1 MNILNVYD
9 NFIKEIKKNNFLFL
23 VLLIL
28 IINNFGMEVK
38 SMKNDYQIIV
48 IGAGHAGVE
57 AALSCARA
65 GHKTAII
72 TLDRTKI
79 ALMPCNP
86 SIGGPAKGVV
96 VREIDALGGE
106 MAKAADATALQMK
119 LLNNSRGP
127 AVWAIRAQSD
137 KIAYSQYMQNII
149 SKQEN
154 LTILEVMVQ
163 SLIIEAGTAKGVILE
178 NGKKITSEI
187 VILTTGTYMAALT
200 LQGQDKK
207 SEGPDGQRTSSGI
220 TQQLKTLGFNMIRLK
235 TGTPPRIKK
244 DSINFSKA
252 SIELGSDLPLA
263 FSYQTKDFLPLT
275 KQLPCYLLYTN
286 DKTHTVINNNLD
298 KSPMYNGEA
307 QSTGPRYCPS
317 IEDKVVRFA
326 DKSRHQI
333 FLEPESLTLDSIYV
347 QGFSTSMPI
356 DIQDKM
362 LKTLPGLE
370 NCEVLKWAYAIEYD
384 AFEPTQL
391 WPTLET
397 KLVKN
402 LFSAGQINGTSGYEE
417 AACQG
422 LIAGINAHLK
432 IKKEKPLILKR
443 DEAYIGVLID
453 DLVTKGTIE
462 PYRLLTSLAEHRL
475 LLRNDNAQTR
485 LIKYGYQVGL
495 ISEQRWSQFNKQQAL
510 MLTIIENLKSIKISP
525 YSQFAEYINSN
536 NLGPIPNNYII
547 AYELLKR
554 PGVKLSMFSSQIPLI
569 NDLQYHELMELEIT
583 IKYSGY
589 IDQQLKMAEQANSL
603 EKKQIPNDINY
614 DLVESI
620 TGEAREKLKRVR
632 PLTIGHATR
641 ISGVSPADIQVLL
654 FFLKRK
660 YPYLNT

>member
-1 MNILNVYD
+1 
-9 NFIKEIKKNNFLFL
+9 
-23 VLLIL
+23 
-28 IINNFGMEVK
+28 
-38 SMKNDYQIIV
+38 MKNDYQIIV

-57 AALSCARA
+57 AALSCART

-72 TLDRTKI
+72 TLDKTKI

-137 KIAYSQYMQNII
+137 KVAYSQYMQNAINN
-149 SKQEN
+149 QEN

-163 SLIIEAGTAKGVILE
+163 SLIIEAEVVKGVILE

-187 VILTTGTYMAALT
+187 VILTTGTYMTALT
-200 LQGQDKK
+200 LQGEDKK
-207 SEGPDGQRTSSGI
+207 SQGPDDQRTSDGI
-220 TQQLKTLGFNMIRLK
+220 AQQLKTLGFNMIRLK

-244 DSINFSKA
+244 NSIDFSKTN
-252 SIELGSDLPLA
+252 IELGSDLPLA
-263 FSYQTKDFLPLT
+263 FSHQTTNFLPLI

-286 DKTHTVINNNLD
+286 DKTHTVINSNLG
-298 KSPMYNGEA
+298 KSPMYNGETE
-307 QSTGPRYCPS
+307 STGPRYCPS

-326 DKSRHQI
+326 DKPRHQI

-356 DIQDKM
+356 DVQDKM
-362 LKTLPGLE
+362 LRTLPGLE
-370 NCEVLKWAYAIEYD
+370 NCQVLKWAYAIEYD

-402 LFSAGQINGTSGYEE
+402 LFSAGQVNGTSGYEE

-432 IKKEKPLILKR
+432 LKKAAPLILKR

-495 ISEQRWSQFNKQQAL
+495 VSEQRWLHFNKQQAL
-510 MLTIIENLKSIKISP
+510 MLTIIEKLKTIKISP
-525 YSQFAEYINSN
+525 DSDIAECINSN
-536 NLGPIPNNYII
+536 NLGPIPNNHII
-547 AYELLKR
+547 GYELLKR
-554 PGVKLSMFSSQIPLI
+554 PGVKLSIFSSQIPLI

-589 IDQQLKMAEQANSL
+589 IDQQLKMAQQANHL

-614 DLVESI
+614 DLVASI

-660 YPYLNT
+660 YPHLNI

>member
-1 MNILNVYD
+1 MKYD
-9 NFIKEIKKNNFLFL
+9 YE
-23 VLLIL
+23 
-28 IINNFGMEVK
+28 
-38 SMKNDYQIIV
+38 IIV

-57 AALSCARA
+57 AALSSARA
-65 GHKTAII
+65 GHKIAII
-72 TLDRTKI
+72 TLDKTKI

-119 LLNNSRGP
+119 LLNHSRGP

-137 KIAYSQYMQNII
+137 KIAYSQYMQNAIN
-149 SKQEN
+149 KQEN

-163 SLIIEAGTAKGVILE
+163 SLIIEENTAKGVILE
-178 NGKKITSEI
+178 NGEKITSEI
-187 VILTTGTYMAALT
+187 VILTTGTYMTALT
-200 LQGQDKK
+200 LQGHNKK
-207 SEGPDGQRTSSGI
+207 TEGPDGQRTSNGI
-220 TQQLKTLGFNMIRLK
+220 SEQLKIVGFNMIRLK

-244 DSINFSKA
+244 NSIDFDKTN
-252 SIELGSDLPLA
+252 IELGSDLPLA
-263 FSYQTKDFLPLT
+263 FSHETKNFLPLA

-286 DKTHTVINNNLD
+286 DKTHTIINNNLD

-307 QSTGPRYCPS
+307 QGTGPRYCPS

-326 DKSRHQI
+326 DKPRHQI
-333 FLEPESLTLDSIYV
+333 FLEPESLALDSIYV
-347 QGFSTSMPI
+347 QGFSTSLPI
-356 DIQDKM
+356 DVQDKM
-362 LKTLPGLE
+362 LRTLPGLE

-397 KLVKN
+397 KLIKN

-453 DLVTKGTIE
+453 DLVTKGTVE

-495 ISEQRWSQFNKQQAL
+495 VSEQRWSQFNIQQTL
-510 MLTIIENLKSIKISP
+510 MSNIVEKLKTIKVSP
-525 YSQFAEYINSN
+525 NSEVAKYIINN
-536 NLGPIPNNYII
+536 NLGPIPDNHII

-554 PGVKLSMFSSQIPLI
+554 PGVKLSMFTSQLPLI

-589 IDQQLKMAEQANSL
+589 INQQLKMAQQTNSL
-603 EKKQIPNDINY
+603 EKKQIPSDIDY

-660 YPYLNT
+660 YPNLNI

>member
-1 MNILNVYD
+1 MKYD
-9 NFIKEIKKNNFLFL
+9 YE
-23 VLLIL
+23 
-28 IINNFGMEVK
+28 
-38 SMKNDYQIIV
+38 IIV

-57 AALSCARA
+57 AALSSARA
-65 GHKTAII
+65 GHKIAII
-72 TLDRTKI
+72 TLDKTKI

-119 LLNNSRGP
+119 LLNHSRGP

-137 KIAYSQYMQNII
+137 KIAYSQYMQNAIN
-149 SKQEN
+149 KQEN

-163 SLIIEAGTAKGVILE
+163 SLIIEENTAKGVILE
-178 NGKKITSEI
+178 NGEKITSEI
-187 VILTTGTYMAALT
+187 VILTTGTYMTALT
-200 LQGQDKK
+200 LQGHNKK
-207 SEGPDGQRTSSGI
+207 TEGPDGQRTSNGI
-220 TQQLKTLGFNMIRLK
+220 SEQLKIVGFNMIRLK

-244 DSINFSKA
+244 NSIDFDKTN
-252 SIELGSDLPLA
+252 IELGSDLPLA
-263 FSYQTKDFLPLT
+263 FSHETKNFLPLA

-286 DKTHTVINNNLD
+286 DKTHTIINNNLD

-307 QSTGPRYCPS
+307 QGTGPRYCPS

-326 DKSRHQI
+326 DKPRHQI
-333 FLEPESLTLDSIYV
+333 FLEPESLALDSIYV
-347 QGFSTSMPI
+347 QGFSTSLPI
-356 DIQDKM
+356 DVQDKM
-362 LKTLPGLE
+362 LRTLPGLE

-397 KLVKN
+397 KLIKN

-453 DLVTKGTIE
+453 DLVTKGTVE

-495 ISEQRWSQFNKQQAL
+495 VSEQRWSQFNIQQTL
-510 MLTIIENLKSIKISP
+510 MSNIVEKLKTIKVSP
-525 YSQFAEYINSN
+525 NSEVAKYIINN
-536 NLGPIPNNYII
+536 NLGPIPDNHII

-554 PGVKLSMFSSQIPLI
+554 PGVKLSMFTSQLPLI

-589 IDQQLKMAEQANSL
+589 INQQLKMAQQTNSL
-603 EKKQIPNDINY
+603 EKNKF
-614 DLVESI
+614 LVI
-620 TGEAREKLKRVR
+620 L
-632 PLTIGHATR
+632 IM
-641 ISGVSPADIQVLL
+641 I
-654 FFLKRK
+654 
-660 YPYLNT
+660 

>member
-1 MNILNVYD
+1 MKYD
-9 NFIKEIKKNNFLFL
+9 YE
-23 VLLIL
+23 
-28 IINNFGMEVK
+28 
-38 SMKNDYQIIV
+38 IIV

-57 AALSCARA
+57 AALASART

-72 TLDRTKI
+72 TLDKTKI
-79 ALMPCNP
+79 ASMPCNP
-86 SIGGPAKGVV
+86 AIGGPAKGIV

-119 LLNNSRGP
+119 LLNHSRGP

-137 KIAYSQYMQNII
+137 KIAYSKYMQNVIN
-149 SKQEN
+149 KQEN
-154 LTILEVMVQ
+154 LTIIEVMVQ
-163 SLIIEAGTAKGVILE
+163 SLIIEDGVTKGVVLE
-178 NGKKITSEI
+178 GGKKITSEI

-200 LQGQDKK
+200 LQGNNKK
-207 SEGPDGQRTSSGI
+207 SEGPDGQRTSNGI
-220 TQQLKTLGFNMIRLK
+220 SQQLATLGFKMIRLK

-244 DSINFSKA
+244 DSIDYAKT

-263 FSYQTKDFLPLT
+263 FSHQTKNFLPLA

-286 DKTHTVINNNLD
+286 DKTHTIINNSLD
-298 KSPMYNGEA
+298 KSPIYNGEV
-307 QSTGPRYCPS
+307 QSVGPRYCPS

-326 DKSRHQI
+326 DKPRHQI
-333 FLEPESLTLDSIYV
+333 FLEPESLALDSIYV

-356 DIQDKM
+356 DVQNKM
-362 LKTLPGLE
+362 LRTLPGLE

-397 KLVKN
+397 KLIKN

-453 DLVTKGTIE
+453 DLVTKGTVE
-462 PYRLLTSLAEHRL
+462 PYRLLTSLAEYRL

-495 ISEQRWSQFNKQQAL
+495 ITEQHWSQFNIQQAL
-510 MLTIIENLKSIKISP
+510 MTNIIEQLKHIKISP
-525 YSQFAEYINSN
+525 NSEIANYIINN
-536 NLGPIPNNYII
+536 NLGPIPDNHIT
-547 AYELLKR
+547 AYELIKR
-554 PGVKLSMFSSQIPLI
+554 PSIKLEMFISQLPLL
-569 NDLQYHELMELEIT
+569 NDLQYHQLMELEIT
-583 IKYSGY
+583 IKYAGY
-589 IDQQLKMAEQANSL
+589 INQQLKVAQQTNNL
-603 EKKQIPNDINY
+603 EKKQIPNDIDY
-614 DLVESI
+614 DLVASI
-620 TGEAREKLKRVR
+620 TGEAREKLKRIR

-660 YPYLNT
+660 YPHLNI

>member
-1 MNILNVYD
+1 MKYD
-9 NFIKEIKKNNFLFL
+9 YE
-23 VLLIL
+23 
-28 IINNFGMEVK
+28 
-38 SMKNDYQIIV
+38 IIV

-57 AALSCARA
+57 AALSSARA
-65 GHKTAII
+65 GHKIAII
-72 TLDRTKI
+72 TLDKTKI

-119 LLNNSRGP
+119 LLNHSRGP

-137 KIAYSQYMQNII
+137 KIAYSQYMQNAIN
-149 SKQEN
+149 KQEN

-163 SLIIEAGTAKGVILE
+163 SLIIEENTAKGVILE
-178 NGKKITSEI
+178 NGEKITSEI
-187 VILTTGTYMAALT
+187 VILTTGTYMTALT
-200 LQGQDKK
+200 LQGHNKK
-207 SEGPDGQRTSSGI
+207 SEGPDGQRTSNGI
-220 TQQLKTLGFNMIRLK
+220 SEQLKIVGFNMIRLK

-244 DSINFSKA
+244 NSIDFDKTN
-252 SIELGSDLPLA
+252 IELGSDLPLA
-263 FSYQTKDFLPLT
+263 FSHETKNFLPLA

-286 DKTHTVINNNLD
+286 DKTHTIINNNLD

-307 QSTGPRYCPS
+307 QGTGPRYCPS
-317 IEDKVVRFA
+317 IEDKVVRFV
-326 DKSRHQI
+326 DKPRHQI
-333 FLEPESLTLDSIYV
+333 FLEPESLALDSIYV
-347 QGFSTSMPI
+347 QGFSTSLPI
-356 DIQDKM
+356 DVQDKM
-362 LKTLPGLE
+362 LRTLPGLE

-397 KLVKN
+397 KLIKN

-453 DLVTKGTIE
+453 DLVTKGTVE

-495 ISEQRWSQFNKQQAL
+495 VSEQRWSQFNIQQTL
-510 MLTIIENLKSIKISP
+510 MSNIVEKLKTIKVSP
-525 YSQFAEYINSN
+525 NSEVAKYIINN
-536 NLGPIPNNYII
+536 NLGPIPDNHII

-554 PGVKLSMFSSQIPLI
+554 PGVKLSMFTSQLPLI

-589 IDQQLKMAEQANSL
+589 INQQLKMAQQTNSL
-603 EKKQIPNDINY
+603 EKKQIPSDIDY

-660 YPYLNT
+660 YPNLNI

>member
-1 MNILNVYD
+1 MNILNGYD
-9 NFIKEIKKNNFLFL
+9 NITKEIKKYNFLFL

-28 IINNFGMEVK
+28 IINNFEMEVK

-57 AALSCARA
+57 AALSCARM

-137 KIAYSQYMQNII
+137 KIAYSQYMQNTIN
-149 SKQEN
+149 KQEN
-154 LTILEVMVQ
+154 LIILEVMVQ

-187 VILTTGTYMAALT
+187 VILTTGTYMTALT

-207 SEGPDGQRTSSGI
+207 SEGPDGQRTSNGI
-220 TQQLKTLGFNMIRLK
+220 SQQLKTLGFSMIRLK

-244 DSINFSKA
+244 DSIDFSKA

-263 FSYQTKDFLPLT
+263 FSHQTKDFLPLT

-326 DKSRHQI
+326 DKPHHQI

-356 DIQDKM
+356 DVQDKM
-362 LKTLPGLE
+362 LRTLPGLE
-370 NCEVLKWAYAIEYD
+370 NCKVLKWAYAIEYD

-443 DEAYIGVLID
+443 DESYIGVLID

-510 MLTIIENLKSIKISP
+510 MLTIIEKLKSIKISP
-525 YSQFAEYINSN
+525 HSQFAEYINSN
-536 NLGPIPNNYII
+536 NLGPIPNNHII

-554 PGVKLSMFSSQIPLI
+554 PGVNLSMFSSQIPLI

-589 IDQQLKMAEQANSL
+589 INQQLKMAQQANSL

-620 TGEAREKLKRVR
+620 TGEAREKLKRIR

-660 YPYLNT
+660 YPHLNI

>member
-1 MNILNVYD
+1 
-9 NFIKEIKKNNFLFL
+9 
-23 VLLIL
+23 
-28 IINNFGMEVK
+28 
-38 SMKNDYQIIV
+38 MKNDYQIIV

-72 TLDRTKI
+72 TLDKTKI

-137 KIAYSQYMQNII
+137 KVAYSQYMQNAIN
-149 SKQEN
+149 KQEN
-154 LTILEVMVQ
+154 LTVLEVMVQ
-163 SLIIEAGTAKGVILE
+163 SLIIEAATAKGVMLE

-187 VILTTGTYMAALT
+187 VILTTGTYMTSLT
-200 LQGQDKK
+200 LQGQKKK
-207 SEGPDGQRTSSGI
+207 SEGPDGQRTSNGI
-220 TQQLKTLGFNMIRLK
+220 SEQLKMLGFNMIRLK

-244 DSINFSKA
+244 DSIDFSKA

-263 FSYQTKDFLPLT
+263 FSHETKNFLPLI

-286 DKTHTVINNNLD
+286 DNTHTVINNNLD

-307 QSTGPRYCPS
+307 EGTGPRYCPS

-326 DKSRHQI
+326 DKPRHQI

-356 DIQDKM
+356 DVQDK
-362 LKTLPGLE
+362 LLRTLPGLE

-397 KLVKN
+397 KLIKN

-422 LIAGINAHLK
+422 LMAGINAHLK

-495 ISEQRWSQFNKQQAL
+495 VSEQRWLQFNKQQAL
-510 MLTIIENLKSIKISP
+510 MLTIIEKLKSIKISP
-525 YSQFAEYINSN
+525 YCEIAKNINSN
-536 NLGPIPNNYII
+536 NLGPIPNNHII

-554 PGVKLSMFSSQIPLI
+554 PGVKLSIFSSQIPLI

-583 IKYSGY
+583 TKYSGY
-589 IDQQLKMAEQANSL
+589 INQQLKMAQQANSL

-660 YPYLNT
+660 YPHLNI

>member
-1 MNILNVYD
+1 MKYD
-9 NFIKEIKKNNFLFL
+9 YE
-23 VLLIL
+23 
-28 IINNFGMEVK
+28 
-38 SMKNDYQIIV
+38 IIV

-57 AALSCARA
+57 AVLSSARA

-72 TLDRTKI
+72 TLDKTKI

-119 LLNNSRGP
+119 LLNHSRGP

-137 KIAYSQYMQNII
+137 KIAYSQYMQNAIN
-149 SKQEN
+149 KQEN

-163 SLIIEAGTAKGVILE
+163 SLIIEENTAKGVILE
-178 NGKKITSEI
+178 NGEKITSEI
-187 VILTTGTYMAALT
+187 VILTTGTYMTALT
-200 LQGQDKK
+200 LQGHNKK
-207 SEGPDGQRTSSGI
+207 SEGPDGQRTSNGI
-220 TQQLKTLGFNMIRLK
+220 SEQLKIVGFNMIRLK

-244 DSINFSKA
+244 NSIDFDKTN
-252 SIELGSDLPLA
+252 IELGSDLPLA
-263 FSYQTKDFLPLT
+263 FSHETKNFLPLA

-286 DKTHTVINNNLD
+286 DKTHTIINNNLD

-307 QSTGPRYCPS
+307 QGTGPRYCPS

-326 DKSRHQI
+326 DKPRHQI
-333 FLEPESLTLDSIYV
+333 FLEPESLALDSIYV
-347 QGFSTSMPI
+347 QGFSTSLPI
-356 DIQDKM
+356 DVQDKM
-362 LKTLPGLE
+362 LRTLPGLE

-397 KLVKN
+397 KLIKN

-453 DLVTKGTIE
+453 DLVTKGTVE

-495 ISEQRWSQFNKQQAL
+495 VSEQRWSQFNIQQTL
-510 MLTIIENLKSIKISP
+510 MSNIVEKLKTIKVSP
-525 YSQFAEYINSN
+525 NSEVAKYIINN
-536 NLGPIPNNYII
+536 NLGPIPDNHII

-554 PGVKLSMFSSQIPLI
+554 PGVKLSMFTSQLPLI

-589 IDQQLKMAEQANSL
+589 INQQLKMAQQTNSL
-603 EKKQIPNDINY
+603 EKKQIPSDIDY

-660 YPYLNT
+660 YPNLNI

>member
-1 MNILNVYD
+1 MKYD
-9 NFIKEIKKNNFLFL
+9 YE
-23 VLLIL
+23 
-28 IINNFGMEVK
+28 
-38 SMKNDYQIIV
+38 IIV

-57 AALSCARA
+57 AALSSARA
-65 GHKTAII
+65 GNKTAII
-72 TLDRTKI
+72 TLDKTKI

-119 LLNNSRGP
+119 LLNHSRGP
-127 AVWAIRAQSD
+127 AVWTIRAQSD
-137 KIAYSQYMQNII
+137 KIAYSQYMQNAIN
-149 SKQEN
+149 KQEN

-163 SLIIEAGTAKGVILE
+163 SLIIEENTAKGVILE
-178 NGKKITSEI
+178 NSEKITSEI
-187 VILTTGTYMAALT
+187 VILTTGTYMTALT
-200 LQGQDKK
+200 LQGHNKK
-207 SEGPDGQRTSSGI
+207 SEGPDGQRTSNGI
-220 TQQLKTLGFNMIRLK
+220 SEQLKIVGFNMIRLK

-244 DSINFSKA
+244 NSIDFDKTN
-252 SIELGSDLPLA
+252 IELGSDLPLA
-263 FSYQTKDFLPLT
+263 FSHETKNFLPLA

-286 DKTHTVINNNLD
+286 DKTHTIINNNLD

-307 QSTGPRYCPS
+307 QGTGPRYCPS

-326 DKSRHQI
+326 DKPRHQI
-333 FLEPESLTLDSIYV
+333 FLEPESLALDSIYV

-356 DIQDKM
+356 DVQDKM

-397 KLVKN
+397 KLIKN

-422 LIAGINAHLK
+422 LMAGINAHLK

-453 DLVTKGTIE
+453 DLVTKGTVE

-495 ISEQRWSQFNKQQAL
+495 VSEQRWSQFNIQQTL
-510 MLTIIENLKSIKISP
+510 MSNIVEKLKTIKISP
-525 YSQFAEYINSN
+525 NSEVAKYIINN
-536 NLGPIPNNYII
+536 NLGSIPNNHII

-554 PGVKLSMFSSQIPLI
+554 PRVKLSMFTSQLPLI

-589 IDQQLKMAEQANSL
+589 INQQLKMAQQTNSL
-603 EKKQIPNDINY
+603 EKKQIPSDIDY

-660 YPYLNT
+660 YPNLNI

>member
-1 MNILNVYD
+1 MKYD
-9 NFIKEIKKNNFLFL
+9 YE
-23 VLLIL
+23 
-28 IINNFGMEVK
+28 
-38 SMKNDYQIIV
+38 IIV

-57 AALSCARA
+57 AALSSARS

-72 TLDRTKI
+72 TLDKTKI

-119 LLNNSRGP
+119 LLNHSRGP
-127 AVWAIRAQSD
+127 AVWAIRAQTD
-137 KIAYSQYMQNII
+137 KVAYSEYMKNAL

-163 SLIIEAGTAKGVILE
+163 SLIIEEDTVKGVILE
-178 NGKKITSEI
+178 DSKKIISKI
-187 VILTTGTYMAALT
+187 VILTTGTYMTALT
-200 LQGQDKK
+200 LQGHNKK
-207 SEGPDGQRTSSGI
+207 SEGPDGQRTSNDISE
-220 TQQLKTLGFNMIRLK
+220 QLKTLGFNMIRLK
-235 TGTPPRIKK
+235 TGTPPRVKK
-244 DSINFSKA
+244 DSINFNKTN
-252 SIELGSDLPLA
+252 IELGSDLPLS
-263 FSYQTKDFLPLT
+263 FSHETKNFLQLT

-286 DKTHTVINNNLD
+286 EKTHTIINNNLD

-307 QSTGPRYCPS
+307 QGIGPRYCPS

-326 DKSRHQI
+326 DKDRHQI
-333 FLEPESLTLDSIYV
+333 FLEPESLVLDSIYV

-356 DIQDKM
+356 DVQDKM
-362 LKTLPGLE
+362 LRTLPGLE

-397 KLVKN
+397 KLIKN

-453 DLVTKGTIE
+453 DLVTKGIVE

-495 ISEQRWSQFNKQQAL
+495 VSKQRWLQFNIQQTL
-510 MLTIIENLKSIKISP
+510 MSNIIKKLKTIKISP
-525 YSQFAEYINSN
+525 NSEVAECINDN
-536 NLGPIPNNYII
+536 NLGPIPNNHII

-554 PGVKLSMFSSQIPLI
+554 PGVKLSMFASELPLI

-589 IDQQLKMAEQANSL
+589 INKQLKMAQQTNSL
-603 EKKQIPNDINY
+603 EKKQIPNDIDY

-620 TGEAREKLKRVR
+620 TCEAREKLKRVR

-660 YPYLNT
+660 YPHLNI

>member
-1 MNILNVYD
+1 
-9 NFIKEIKKNNFLFL
+9 
-23 VLLIL
+23 
-28 IINNFGMEVK
+28 
-38 SMKNDYQIIV
+38 MKNDYQIIV
-48 IGAGHAGVE
+48 IGAGHAGIE

-72 TLDRTKI
+72 TLDKTKI

-137 KIAYSQYMQNII
+137 KVAYSQYMQNII
-149 SKQEN
+149 NNQEN

-163 SLIIEAGTAKGVILE
+163 SLIIEAAVVKGVILE

-187 VILTTGTYMAALT
+187 VILTTGTYMTALT

-207 SEGPDGQRTSSGI
+207 SEGPDGQRTSNGI
-220 TQQLKTLGFNMIRLK
+220 SEQLKTLGFNMIRLK

-244 DSINFSKA
+244 DSIDFSKA
-252 SIELGSDLPLA
+252 SIELGSDLPLS
-263 FSYQTKDFLPLT
+263 FSHETKNFLPLT

-326 DKSRHQI
+326 DKPRHQI

-356 DIQDKM
+356 DVQDKM
-362 LKTLPGLE
+362 LRTLPGLE

-397 KLVKN
+397 KLIKN

-432 IKKEKPLILKR
+432 IKKEAPLILKR

-495 ISEQRWSQFNKQQAL
+495 VSEQRWSQFNKQQAL
-510 MLTIIENLKSIKISP
+510 MLTIIEKLKSIKISP
-525 YSQFAEYINSN
+525 HCQFAEYINSN
-536 NLGPIPNNYII
+536 NLGPIPNNHII

-589 IDQQLKMAEQANSL
+589 INQQLKMAQQANSL

-614 DLVESI
+614 DLVASI

-641 ISGVSPADIQVLL
+641 ISGVSPADIHVLL

-660 YPYLNT
+660 YPHLNI

>member
-1 MNILNVYD
+1 MKYD
-9 NFIKEIKKNNFLFL
+9 YE
-23 VLLIL
+23 
-28 IINNFGMEVK
+28 
-38 SMKNDYQIIV
+38 IIV

-57 AALSCARA
+57 AALSSARA

-72 TLDRTKI
+72 TLDKTKI

-119 LLNNSRGP
+119 LLNHSRGP

-137 KIAYSQYMQNII
+137 KIAYSQYMQNAIN
-149 SKQEN
+149 KQEN

-163 SLIIEAGTAKGVILE
+163 SLIIEENTAKGVILE
-178 NGKKITSEI
+178 NGEKITSEI
-187 VILTTGTYMAALT
+187 VILTTGTYMTALT
-200 LQGQDKK
+200 LQGHNKK
-207 SEGPDGQRTSSGI
+207 SEGPDGQRTSNGI
-220 TQQLKTLGFNMIRLK
+220 SEQLKIVGFNMIRLK

-244 DSINFSKA
+244 NSIDFDKTN
-252 SIELGSDLPLA
+252 IELGSDLPLA
-263 FSYQTKDFLPLT
+263 FSHETKNFLPLA

-286 DKTHTVINNNLD
+286 DKTHTIMNNNLD

-307 QSTGPRYCPS
+307 QGTGPRYCPS

-326 DKSRHQI
+326 DKPRHQI
-333 FLEPESLTLDSIYV
+333 FLEPESLALDSIYV
-347 QGFSTSMPI
+347 QGFSTSLPI
-356 DIQDKM
+356 DVQDKM
-362 LKTLPGLE
+362 LRTLPGLE

-397 KLVKN
+397 KLIKN

-432 IKKEKPLILKR
+432 IKKERPLILKR

-453 DLVTKGTIE
+453 DLVTKGTVE

-495 ISEQRWSQFNKQQAL
+495 VSEQRWSQFNIQQTL
-510 MLTIIENLKSIKISP
+510 MSNIVEKLKTIKVSP
-525 YSQFAEYINSN
+525 NSEVAKYIINN
-536 NLGPIPNNYII
+536 NLGPIPDNHII

-554 PGVKLSMFSSQIPLI
+554 PGVKLSMFTSQLPLI

-589 IDQQLKMAEQANSL
+589 INQQLKMAQQTNSL
-603 EKKQIPNDINY
+603 EKKQIPSDIDY

-660 YPYLNT
+660 YPNLNI